1 MNATAPDS
9 RALSRVSEGGTPT
22 PVEVE
27 NLQFHYG
34 SFHALKDLNLR
45 FAGTG
50 ATALIGP
57 SGCGKSTFLR
67 IFNRI
72 YELYPGQHAEGSIRI
87 DGENVLDPHTDLNEL
102 RTKVGMVFQRPTPF
116 PMSIFENVA
125 FAVRKVQRIGKQELA
140 DRVEWSLSKAGLWEE
155 VKDSLRKPGS
165 ALSGGQ
171 QQRLCIARTI
181 ALQPSVLLLDEPT
194 SALDPYSVQKVEALV
209 EELKNEFKIII
220 VTHNMSQARRVSE
233 ETVFM
238 VRGEVVEFAPTRELF
253 DSPREDRTRA
263 YLQVGDL

>member
-1 MNATAPDS
+1 
-9 RALSRVSEGGTPT
+9 
-22 PVEVE
+22 
-27 NLQFHYG
+27 
-34 SFHALKDLNLR
+34 
-45 FAGTG
+45 
-50 ATALIGP
+50 
-57 SGCGKSTFLR
+57 
-67 IFNRI
+67 
-72 YELYPGQHAEGSIRI
+72 
-87 DGENVLDPHTDLNEL
+87 
-102 RTKVGMVFQRPTPF
+102 MVFQRPTPF

-125 FAVRKVQRIGKQELA
+125 FAVRKVQRIGKRELA
-140 DRVEWSLSKAGLWEE
+140 DRVEWSLTKAGLWEE
-155 VKDSLRKPGS
+155 VKDTLKKPGS

-238 VRGEVVEFAPTRELF
+238 VRGEVVEFAPTDQLF
-253 DSPREDRTRA
+253 DSPREERTRA
-263 YLQVGDL
+263 YLEVGDL

>member
-9 RALSRVSEGGTPT
+9 PALSRASEDGTPT

>member
-1 MNATAPDS
+1 MNATVSDS
-9 RALSRVSEGGTPT
+9 PTRSPGSTTGTPT

-27 NLQFHYG
+27 SLQFHYG

-72 YELYPGQHAEGSIRI
+72 YELYPGQHAEGAIRI

-125 FAVRKVQRIGKQELA
+125 FAVRKVQRIGKRELA
-140 DRVEWSLSKAGLWEE
+140 DRVEWSLTKAGLWEE
-155 VKDSLRKPGS
+155 VKDTLKKPGS

-238 VRGEVVEFAPTRELF
+238 VRGEVVEFAPTDQLF
-253 DSPREDRTRA
+253 DSPREERTRA
-263 YLQVGDL
+263 YLEVGDL

>member
-9 RALSRVSEGGTPT
+9 PALSHVSEDGTPT